1 MAETPPSQEFLEFP
15 DIWGKYISPPNFP
28 QNFWGI
34 WLVSHGA
41 HLVPYITKGAEDF
54 QSTKAQQCIFFFYN
68 FSYSGPFE
76 KFEASMEAEKN
87 LAGA

>member
-1 MAETPPSQEFLEFP
+1 M
-15 DIWGKYISPPNFP
+15 
-28 QNFWGI
+28 
-34 WLVSHGA
+34 SHGA